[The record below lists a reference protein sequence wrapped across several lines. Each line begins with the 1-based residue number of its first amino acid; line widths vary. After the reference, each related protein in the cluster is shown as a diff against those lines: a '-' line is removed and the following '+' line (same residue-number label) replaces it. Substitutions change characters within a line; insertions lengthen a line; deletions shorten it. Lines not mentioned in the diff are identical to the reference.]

1 VPQQAFVKK
10 LKTRRADRPNPALSL
25 IFPDNATSAAP
36 PRARDA
42 AENHEKCCFASRFH
56 PYSDLSFSQRHAAVP
71 ALMSTHKNKTLA
83 TALAFLLGGLGI
95 HRFYLRGSLDRLGL
109 LHVCSLPAVGLVYG
123 LGHAPN
129 PFWTLLPIFISCIA
143 GFIEALAIGLTPDEK
158 WDAKFNPSSGRKSQ
172 SHWVLAVLLVL
183 TMLVGAT
190 AVIAT
195 LSRLFDLVYTG
206 GAYG

>member
-1 VPQQAFVKK
+1 
-10 LKTRRADRPNPALSL
+10 
-25 IFPDNATSAAP
+25 
-36 PRARDA
+36 
-42 AENHEKCCFASRFH
+42 
-56 PYSDLSFSQRHAAVP
+56 
-71 ALMSTHKNKTLA
+71 MSNHKNKTLA

-95 HRFYLRGSLDRLGL
+95 HRFYLRGSVDRLGL
-109 LHVCSLPAVGLVYG
+109 LHVCSLPIAGLVYG

-129 PFWTLLPIFISCIA
+129 PFWTLLPVFISFIV

-158 WDAKFNPSSGRKSQ
+158 WDARFNATSGRKTQ

-195 LSRLFDLVYTG
+195 LSRLFDLLYTG

>member
-1 VPQQAFVKK
+1 
-10 LKTRRADRPNPALSL
+10 L
-25 IFPDNATSAAP
+25 I
-36 PRARDA
+36 
-42 AENHEKCCFASRFH
+42 
-56 PYSDLSFSQRHAAVP
+56 
-71 ALMSTHKNKTLA
+71 STHKNKTLA
-83 TALAFLLGGLGI
+83 TALALLLGGLGA
-95 HRFYLRGSLDRLGL
+95 HRFYLRGSVDRLGL
-109 LHVCSLPAVGLVYG
+109 LHVCSLPIAGLVYG

-129 PFWTLLPIFISCIA
+129 PFWTLLPIFISFIV

-158 WDAKFNPSSGRKSQ
+158 WDAGFNPTSGRKTQ

-195 LSRLFDLVYTG
+195 LSRLFDLLYTG